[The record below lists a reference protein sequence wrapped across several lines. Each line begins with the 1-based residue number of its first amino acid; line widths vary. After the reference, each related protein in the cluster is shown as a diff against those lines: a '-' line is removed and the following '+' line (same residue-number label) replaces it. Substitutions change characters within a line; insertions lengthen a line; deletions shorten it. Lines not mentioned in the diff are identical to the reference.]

1 MPRGAEHTTLSRK
14 GSPTTYGAESN
25 GISLDLRT
33 IGIGNMVLTVDRG
46 IVHPPAGKMVL

>member
-25 GISLDLRT
+25 GISLALKA
-33 IGIGNMVLTVDRG
+33 IGNMVL
-46 IVHPPAGKMVL
+46 AAE

>member
-1 MPRGAEHTTLSRK
+1 
-14 GSPTTYGAESN
+14 
-25 GISLDLRT
+25 LRT